1 VSVAAV
7 SDAPAPNSARI
18 RLVHVARPTGSPI
31 GDRGE
36 KLGSF
41 AGLAAGVHTQPQL
54 DLEFRPAEISQAEP
68 RLRAQTMLPT
78 AAPSDAPSR
87 TKTEALDFFDRQPTS
102 DANLPDPKRWAAR
115 LSQAIVEVRAGSR
128 PAHQLLRWTS
138 IDVFESLSADVNGH
152 AGSSADCGRI
162 SSVHVTRPAD
172 GVAEVSAVV
181 TGRQRA
187 RAIALR
193 LEGWDGRWLCTT
205 LAIL

>member
-1 VSVAAV
+1 MLQVVV
-7 SDAPAPNSARI
+7 QSDP
-18 RLVHVARPTGSPI
+18 
-31 GDRGE
+31 
-36 KLGSF
+36 
-41 AGLAAGVHTQPQL
+41 
-54 DLEFRPAEISQAEP
+54 
-68 RLRAQTMLPT
+68 
-78 AAPSDAPSR
+78 PSR

-102 DANLPDPKRWAAR
+102 DANLPDPQRWAAR
-115 LSQAIVEVRAGSR
+115 LSQAIVEVRAGFR

-152 AGSSADCGRI
+152 ACSSADSGHI